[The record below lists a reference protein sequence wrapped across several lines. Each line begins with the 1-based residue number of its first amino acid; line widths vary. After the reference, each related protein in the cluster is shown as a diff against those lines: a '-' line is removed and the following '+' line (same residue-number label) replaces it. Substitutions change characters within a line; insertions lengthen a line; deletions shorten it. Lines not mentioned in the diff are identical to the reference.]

1 MGKHTEFSQRQSS
14 RVKPKA
20 PHDIWRGIGCLMILI
35 IPAISI
41 AAGYET
47 VKYAINNHWPIP
59 YQLLVPVRLPD
70 VFYATAGLRTVFN
83 PLSSI
88 PNFYANAAA
97 SLLYMML
104 LSGLISVIYAAVY
117 RMVGPDRY
125 GPTDAPPSKVKV
137 TKKSR

>member
-1 MGKHTEFSQRQSS
+1 MGRNTDYSQRQSS
-14 RVKPKA
+14 RSTPKA

-41 AAGYET
+41 VAGYQT
-47 VKYAINNHWPIP
+47 ISYGINNKWPIP

-70 VFYATAGLRTVFN
+70 VFYSTAGLRTIFY

-97 SLLYMML
+97 SLLYMIL
-104 LSGLISVIYAAVY
+104 LSGLISTIYAAVY
-117 RMVGPDRY
+117 RMVGPERY
-125 GPTDAPPSKVKV
+125 GPTDAPPSKVKI